1 MRKRLTQFFLVA
13 FVCIIVNFGAYMT
26 VCAENKG
33 FDSMKSLYG
42 HWQEDGYPDDVGG
55 VYLSNEKYVVLFVN
69 MDASRVD
76 ELKKSLSDPSN
87 VEFENCNYSY
97 NELKA
102 LCSQLDSHI
111 WSSEDVYSLGVDI
124 KGNCVSIGVNT
135 AAVSKYENKYT
146 ATYGDKINV
155 FADEQN
161 VADKQP
167 FNMLP
172 FVGICAVAVMI
183 VLAIVLS
190 LGKIRNRS

>member
-1 MRKRLTQFFLVA
+1 MRRRLTQFLSVA
-13 FVCIIVNFGAYMT
+13 FVCIIVNFWAYMT

-42 HWQEDGYPDDVGG
+42 HWQEEGYPDDVGG
-55 VYLSNEKYVVLFVN
+55 VYLSNEKYVVLLVD

-76 ELKKSLSDPSN
+76 ELKESLSDPSN
-87 VEFENCNYSY
+87 VEFVNCNYSY

-102 LCSQLDSHI
+102 LCSQLDNHI
-111 WSSEDVYSLGVDI
+111 WSSEDVCSLEVDI
-124 KGNCVSIGVNT
+124 KGNCVSIGVNIG
-135 AAVSKYENKYT
+135 AVSKYKKEYT
-146 ATYGDKINV
+146 TTYGDKINV

-167 FNMLP
+167 SNVWPL
-172 FVGICAVAVMI
+172 VGICAVAVVV

-190 LGKIRNRS
+190 

>member
-1 MRKRLTQFFLVA
+1 MITNVKRIHSPFILFCFFL
-13 FVCIIVNFGAYMT
+13 
-26 VCAENKG
+26 
-33 FDSMKSLYG
+33 
-42 HWQEDGYPDDVGG
+42 
-55 VYLSNEKYVVLFVN
+55 
-69 MDASRVD
+69 
-76 ELKKSLSDPSN
+76 
-87 VEFENCNYSY
+87 
-97 NELKA
+97 
-102 LCSQLDSHI
+102 
-111 WSSEDVYSLGVDI
+111 
-124 KGNCVSIGVNT
+124 SIGVNT